1 MGQAPTVFS
10 VMLDCN
16 DLEKEVAFWK
26 AVLGLQEKER
36 FPGFVFLSRMGD
48 KGPGLAFQQVPE
60 TKTVKNRMHLDL
72 ATAEPEA
79 LIARVLDLGGARLQE
94 HEMGGFR
101 WTVMGD
107 PEGNEF
113 CIAPSG

>member
-1 MGQAPTVFS
+1 MAEIPAVFS

-16 DLEKEVAFWK
+16 DLDKETAFWK
-26 AVLGLQEKER
+26 EVLGLEEKER
-36 FPGFVFLSRMGD
+36 FPGFVFLSSMGG

-60 TKTVKNRMHLDL
+60 AKTVKNRMHLDL
-72 ATAEPEA
+72 VAEDAEA
-79 LIARVLDLGGARLQE
+79 LVTRVLGLGGTRLAD
-94 HEMGGFR
+94 HAMGDFH

-113 CIAPSG
+113 CVAPKE